1 MSSFPKFA
9 IKMFLI
15 QKLQF
20 QLLTYLCSAFY
31 IQKSELFTNFQ
42 RAFMTEDQLVKSLED
57 VSVAEA
63 FKNAK
68 GSKLNEFRIFW
79 IHKSRNAEE
88 SHMQFQRT
96 MSGDHEISLVKI
108 SELQEHYL
116 KLCQYHY
123 VLSKKSQLVVTED
136 AEVLSAVNSRLDQ
149 AEQWKYSAGEC
160 LDTLRDWTFEAG
172 LSLFSRSEQ

>member
-1 MSSFPKFA
+1 MVCFPEFA
-9 IKMFLI
+9 IKFLFI
-15 QKLQF
+15 QKLEF
-20 QLLTYLCSAFY
+20 QMLTCLCNAFY
-31 IQKSELFTNFQ
+31 IRKSWLFTDLQ
-42 RAFMTEDQLVKSLED
+42 RALMTENDLVTSLENL
-57 VSVAEA
+57 SVAEA

-68 GSKLNEFRIFW
+68 GSKVSDFRIFW
-79 IHKSRNAEE
+79 IHKSKNAEE
-88 SHMQFQRT
+88 SYMQFQRA
-96 MSGDHEISLVKI
+96 MAGDHEISLVRI

-160 LDTLRDWTFEAG
+160 LDTIRDWTFEAG
-172 LSLFSRSEQ
+172 LSLFSRPEQ

>member
-1 MSSFPKFA
+1 MLFIYKPK
-9 IKMFLI
+9 
-15 QKLQF
+15 F
-20 QLLTYLCSAFY
+20 QLLTCLCSGFY
-31 IQKSELFTNFQ
+31 IQKLELLTNFQ
-42 RAFMTEDQLVKSLED
+42 RAFMTEDELVKSLED

-79 IHKSRNAEE
+79 IHKSKNAEE
-88 SHMQFQRT
+88 SYMQFQRA
-96 MSGDHEISLVKI
+96 MSGDHEISLVRI

-123 VLSKKSQLVVTED
+123 VLSKKSQLVATED

-149 AEQWKYSAGEC
+149 AEQWKYHAGEC
-160 LDTLRDWTFEAG
+160 LDTIRDWTFEAG
-172 LSLFSRSEQ
+172 LSVFSRLDQ